1 MDNQN
6 VSNNMTQQPVQ
17 YYGESD
23 EQKAKRAGV
32 FAFMW
37 LPTILYA
44 VFYTFCLYN
53 TVSFTSP
60 NKFGTQKPTILAHLF
75 LAIHHQPFS
84 FFVFYIGL

>member
-44 VFYTFCLYN
+44 VFYTSCLLRIC
-53 TVSFTSP
+53 FKMLP
-60 NKFGTQKPTILAHLF
+60 RL
-75 LAIHHQPFS
+75 
-84 FFVFYIGL
+84 YI

>member
-44 VFYTFCLYN
+44 VFYYLR
-53 TVSFTSP
+53 
-60 NKFGTQKPTILAHLF
+60 LF
-75 LAIHHQPFS
+75 HKTEDGVGGLCDGL
-84 FFVFYIGL
+84 VFDM